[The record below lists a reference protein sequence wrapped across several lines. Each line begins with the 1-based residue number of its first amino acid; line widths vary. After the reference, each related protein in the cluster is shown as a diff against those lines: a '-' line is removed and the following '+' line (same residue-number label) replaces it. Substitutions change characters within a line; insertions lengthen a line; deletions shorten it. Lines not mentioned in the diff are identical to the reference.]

1 MKTVCLC
8 LLSAAVTVSA
18 LSFTGCRVLS
28 GQSLFSPPAG
38 YNCEDVQPSGTI
50 VAPVKPGQPLIING
64 KTAVQ
69 EVVTKQVWFFW
80 IAGVGCLLAAG
91 ALAYLGQYVA
101 AVKVGLAGLILP
113 IFATWWSQHYALVIA
128 ATLIGAAVWYMLT
141 HAAARSAITAE
152 LDNLKSSLEKKT

>member
-8 LLSAAVTVSA
+8 LLSAAVTAAA

-38 YNCEDVQPSGTI
+38 YSQAGQSSGTM

-64 KTAVQ
+64 KSAVQ